1 MAFGE
6 GGLIIFYT
14 IPPDEI
20 FLCIIESRSVNVL
33 PTVTAVGLEIIFD
46 DTLAPR
52 TDSKAVSV
60 FVDADCVQCHGQ
72 AVCRGEQQV
81 RDGVGKRTLLRGVL
95 PDIIGFLRMD
105 LFESKLHFIITSALK
120 HR

>member
-1 MAFGE
+1 MIVFSAVNSKLLLE
-6 GGLIIFYT
+6 IKKR
-14 IPPDEI
+14 I
-20 FLCIIESRSVNVL
+20 FLCITESRPVNVL

-81 RDGVGKRTLLRGVL
+81 KDGVGKRTFLCGVL
-95 PDIIGFLRMD
+95 PDITGILTIEI
-105 LFESKLHFIITSALK
+105 FEGKLHVIITSALK